1 MTGRVGDGAT
11 LVGTLTCD
19 GDVRDARRTGELR
32 PFGGLADRVVEA
44 ALYEV
49 VARSLGERGKI
60 ERHGGNRQLEAE

>member
-11 LVGTLTCD
+11 LVRTLTCD
-19 GDVRDARRTGELR
+19 GDVRDAGRTSELW

-49 VARSLGERGKI
+49 VPRCLRERGEI
-60 ERHGGNRQLEAE
+60 EGHRGSRKLDVE